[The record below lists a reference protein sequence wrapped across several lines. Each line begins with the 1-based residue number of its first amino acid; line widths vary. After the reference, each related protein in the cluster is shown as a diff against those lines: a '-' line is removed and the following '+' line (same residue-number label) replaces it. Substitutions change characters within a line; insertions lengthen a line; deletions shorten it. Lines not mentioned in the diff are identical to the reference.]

1 MVVVTLIRKLLG
13 SVAGIAATRLELV
26 ALEIEQERLRL
37 AQLWIRATVTLF
49 LLFTGTVLS
58 VAWLLLWAEPAHRV
72 PIAAGLALGF
82 LAAAA
87 AAAWSWLDLARHRQ
101 PLMCGMIEELQRTQ
115 RGLCGDAN
123 PVQGARQK
131 KDPRS

>member
-37 AQLWIRATVTLF
+37 ARLWIRATVTLF

-72 PIAAGLALGF
+72 PIAGGLALGF
-82 LAAAA
+82 LGAAA
-87 AAAWSWLDLARHRQ
+87 AAAWSWLDLARSRRS
-101 PLMCGMIEELQRTQ
+101 LMRGMLEDLHGVQ
-115 RGLCGDAN
+115 RGLCGAAE
-123 PVQGARQK
+123 PGQHTQ
-131 KDPRS
+131 RSQDRRS